1 MKMKDWVYGG
11 PCEVSIWVRLNTGY
25 MPPFLATSI
34 RNMII
39 FDQLFSHMSDSVPHL
54 QVGLWT
60 HLPSSIYLA
69 QTSINSAV
77 DLYSYTLS
85 YPLKNASKIFQ
96 KTVVG
101 GADLPEIHP
110 HGTNPFPAN
119 ASKPTKP
126 TTFSNKM
133 AAGGTSILR
142 RVRQKSH
149 ALRELTGFWLALING
164 P

>member
-1 MKMKDWVYGG
+1 MRMKIKDWVYGG

-69 QTSINSAV
+69 QTSTNSAV
-77 DLYSYTLS
+77 DLCIVKTKL
-85 YPLKNASKIFQ
+85 PTEKCVQNLPKNRGWWRRFARNSS
-96 KTVVG
+96 TRHES
-101 GADLPEIHP
+101 LP
-110 HGTNPFPAN
+110 
-119 ASKPTKP
+119 STKP

-142 RVRQKSH
+142 RVRQKND
-149 ALRELTGFWLALING
+149 ALGEVGPYKWALNG
-164 P
+164 MKYLL